1 MHVHACCACEITKFL
16 GHSIMFFGAGCPFC
30 NSSGILNFATHYIF
44 FFHHPNHLILQ
55 ELIMEIPTIVNS
67 SNVIYQWTYD
77 TLVGWGVPVA
87 QAHIVN
93 LFVLLGLLFIVLSII
108 YYVLRKFLVNTL
120 TIVSKRSKTKFD
132 DHLVRN
138 RAMAQLARLVPLLI
152 SIQFIPVI
160 FSAFPDWIS
169 PVRKFFDMVLVIVWV
184 MLFRSLFRSVRDHL
198 RTKKGFEDKP
208 LDSYLQVINIFMFFI
223 AGIIIFSMLTGQS
236 PWAFLGALGAASAI
250 LMLVFKDTILG
261 FVASIQVSTNDMVRV
276 GDWIEMPKYGADGDV
291 VEINL
296 NTVKVQN
303 WDKTI
308 TTVPTYYLI
317 TDSFKNWRG
326 MQDSGGR
333 RIKRSINVKV
343 SSVRYLTAAEIAELR
358 KIQLLAPYIDNRQA
372 EIDKYN
378 EETNADRSMRVNG
391 RNMTNVGLF
400 RQYINAYTRSHPQ
413 IHKDMTLLV
422 RQLQPTEHGL
432 PIELYMFT
440 TDIRWGMYEDI
451 MSDIFDHL
459 LAAIKYFKLEVFEAP
474 ASDDVRSLR
483 LSSLP
488 ADSRNEAER

>member
-1 MHVHACCACEITKFL
+1 MGV
-16 GHSIMFFGAGCPFC
+16 
-30 NSSGILNFATHYIF
+30 
-44 FFHHPNHLILQ
+44 
-55 ELIMEIPTIVNS
+55 PTITNS
-67 SNVIYQWTYD
+67 SNIIYQWTYD
-77 TLVGWGVPVA
+77 TLIRWGVPVA
-87 QAHIVN
+87 QVDIVN
-93 LFVLLGLLFIVLSII
+93 LFVLLALLAVILSVV
-108 YYVLRKFLVNTL
+108 YYALRRFLVNSL
-120 TIVSKRSKTKFD
+120 ALLAKRSKTKFD

-138 RAMAQLARLVPLLI
+138 RAMAQLARLVPLLV
-152 SIQFIPVI
+152 SIQFIPVV
-160 FSAFPDWIS
+160 FSAFPDWIV
-169 PVRKFFDMVLVIVWV
+169 PVRKFFDIVLVIVWV
-184 MLFRSLFRSVRDHL
+184 LLFRAVFRSIRDYL

-223 AGIIIFSMLTGQS
+223 AGVIIFSMLTGQS

-250 LMLVFKDTILG
+250 LMLIFKDTILG
-261 FVASIQVSTNDMVRV
+261 FVASIQVSTNDMIRV

-296 NTVKVQN
+296 NTVKIQN

-333 RIKRSINVKV
+333 RIKRSINIKM
-343 SSVRYLTAAEIAELR
+343 SSARYLTPAEISELK
-358 KIQLLAPYIDNRQA
+358 KIQLLAPYIGERQA
-372 EIDKYN
+372 EIDRYN
-378 EETNADRSMRVNG
+378 EETHADRSMLVNG
-391 RNMTNVGLF
+391 RNLTNVGLF
-400 RQYINAYTRSHPQ
+400 RRYVNEYTRNHPQ
-413 IHKDMTLLV
+413 IRKDMTLLV

-440 TDIRWGMYEDI
+440 SDTRWAIYEDI

-459 LAAIKYFKLEVFEAP
+459 LAAIKYFRLEVFEAP

-483 LSSLP
+483 LP
-488 ADSRNEAER
+488 AAAIADDRGKHTEGVGS

>member
-1 MHVHACCACEITKFL
+1 MGV
-16 GHSIMFFGAGCPFC
+16 
-30 NSSGILNFATHYIF
+30 
-44 FFHHPNHLILQ
+44 
-55 ELIMEIPTIVNS
+55 PTITNS
-67 SNVIYQWTYD
+67 SNIIYQWTYD
-77 TLVGWGVPVA
+77 TLIRWGVPVA
-87 QAHIVN
+87 QVDIVN
-93 LFVLLGLLFIVLSII
+93 LFVLLALLAVILSVV
-108 YYVLRKFLVNTL
+108 YYALRRFLVNSL
-120 TIVSKRSKTKFD
+120 AILAKRSKTKFD

-138 RAMAQLARLVPLLI
+138 RAMAQLARLVPLLV
-152 SIQFIPVI
+152 SIQFIPVV
-160 FSAFPDWIS
+160 FSAFPDWIV
-169 PVRKFFDMVLVIVWV
+169 PVRKFFDIVLIIVWV
-184 MLFRSLFRSVRDHL
+184 LLFRAVFRSIRDYL

-223 AGIIIFSMLTGQS
+223 AGVIIFSMLTGQS

-250 LMLVFKDTILG
+250 LMLIFKDTILG
-261 FVASIQVSTNDMVRV
+261 FVASIQVSTNDMIRV

-296 NTVKVQN
+296 NTVKIQN

-333 RIKRSINVKV
+333 RIKRSINIKM
-343 SSVRYLTAAEIAELR
+343 SSARYLTPAEISELK
-358 KIQLLAPYIDNRQA
+358 KIQLLAPYIGERQA
-372 EIDKYN
+372 EIDRYN
-378 EETNADRSMRVNG
+378 EETHADRSMLVNG
-391 RNMTNVGLF
+391 RNLTNVGLF
-400 RQYINAYTRSHPQ
+400 RRYVNEYTRNHPQ
-413 IHKDMTLLV
+413 IRKDMTLLV

-440 TDIRWGMYEDI
+440 SDTRWAIYEDI

-459 LAAIKYFKLEVFEAP
+459 LAAIKYFRLEVFEAP

-483 LSSLP
+483 LP
-488 ADSRNEAER
+488 AAAIADDRGKHTEGVGS